1 MIKLFFCNVG
11 GMTTQQL
18 KKTET
23 ITNEIIDEN
32 RKIFAKESK
41 LALAKTIQ
49 GIRAMFEE
57 TYPDPV
63 RIVSVGIPV
72 EDLEKDPL
80 NPAGTKTSVEFC
92 GGT

>member
-1 MIKLFFCNVG
+1 
-11 GMTTQQL
+11 MTADQV
-18 KKTET
+18 KKVEE
-23 ITNEIIDEN
+23 ITKSVVKEN
-32 RKIFAKESK
+32 RKVYAKESS

-49 GIRAMFEE
+49 GLRAMFEE

-63 RIVSVGIPV
+63 RIVSIGIPV

-80 NPAGTKTSVEFC
+80 GPSALQTSVEFC

>member
-1 MIKLFFCNVG
+1 
-11 GMTTQQL
+11 MTSQQL
-18 KKTET
+18 KKTEI

-32 RKIFAKESK
+32 KKIFTKESK
-41 LALAKTIQ
+41 LSLAKTIQ

-63 RIVSVGIPV
+63 RIVSVGIDV
-72 EDLEKDPL
+72 ENLEKDPL

>member
-1 MIKLFFCNVG
+1 MEQIKKVEEITCDMIK
-11 GMTTQQL
+11 
-18 KKTET
+18 E
-23 ITNEIIDEN
+23 NE
-32 RKIFAKESK
+32 KVYAKESN

-49 GIRAMFEE
+49 GLRAMFEE

-63 RIVSVGIPV
+63 RIVSIGIPV

-80 NPAGTKTSVEFC
+80 GPGALQTSVEFC

>member
-1 MIKLFFCNVG
+1 MTAEQVRKVEEIASNMIKGN
-11 GMTTQQL
+11 
-18 KKTET
+18 KK
-23 ITNEIIDEN
+23 IY
-32 RKIFAKESK
+32 AKESN

-49 GIRAMFEE
+49 GLRAMFEE

-63 RIVSVGIPV
+63 RVVSIGIPV

-80 NPAGTKTSVEFC
+80 SSAALQTSVEFC

>member
-1 MIKLFFCNVG
+1 
-11 GMTTQQL
+11 MTPQQL
-18 KKTET
+18 KETEI
-23 ITNEIIDEN
+23 ITNGIIDQN
-32 RKIFAKESK
+32 KKIYAKESK
-41 LALAKTIQ
+41 LSLAKTIQ
-49 GIRAMFEE
+49 GVRAMFEE

-72 EDLEKDPL
+72 EELEKDPL